1 MTTAD
6 WIIVGFAAAMGV
18 LGYRRGF
25 IVGVFSLAGFVLG
38 AFLGTRLAPLL
49 LNGGSS
55 SPYAPLFGL
64 LGALFLGFAAAIGL
78 EGVGRTLRT
87 ALPVPGLGI
96 VDGALGFL
104 LSVTLALGVAW
115 IVGAVLLQTP
125 GANALRR
132 DVQRSQILR
141 GLNDILPPSSTILN
155 ALARFDPLGAIAGPP
170 ADVSPPNPRSPTT
183 RTSQG
188 RRRRGA
194 GHRRRVRAG
203 RRGHWLDRRARH
215 RGHQRPR
222 RRRRARHHG
231 PTPGPAPSSTRRR
244 SRSIA
249 TTTSRSCAS
258 TISAARRCGSCRAP
272 AVRTPAALL
281 GFPRDG
287 PYDVRAV
294 RLGGQQEVLTDD
306 AYGRGRCAARSSAAR
321 QRPARELRR
330 LIVDTTGHVV
340 ATVFAATEGG
350 PTTAV
355 TRSRLGD
362 RARPRHGRRDG
373 LDRTVRPV
381 TVVPRATLRD

>member
-1 MTTAD
+1 VTTAD
-6 WIIVGFAAAMGV
+6 WIIVGFAAVMGV

-55 SPYAPLFGL
+55 SPYAPVFGL
-64 LGALFLGFAAAIGL
+64 LGALFLGFAAAMGL
-78 EGVGRTLRT
+78 EGVGRTLRM

-125 GANALRR
+125 GADALRR

-170 ADVSPPNPRSPTT
+170 ADVNPPNPKIAHNAHVAAAADGVVRVTGDACGLGVEGTGWIAAPGIVVTNAHVVAGESDTT
-183 RTSQG
+183 VQP
-188 RRRRGA
+188 RGTGA
-194 GHRRRVRAG
+194 KLDATPIAFDSHNDLAVLRV
-203 RRGHWLDRRARH
+203 
-215 RGHQRPR
+215 
-222 RRRRARHHG
+222 HG
-231 PTPGPAPSSTRRR
+231 LGGTPLRLVSSAPPS
-244 SRSIA
+244 
-249 TTTSRSCAS
+249 
-258 TISAARRCGSCRAP
+258 G
-272 AVRTPAALL
+272 TPAALL

-306 AYGRGRCAARSSAAR
+306 AYGRGPVRR
-321 QRPARELRR
+321 QIVPLRGNVRPGNSGGP
-330 LIVDTTGHVV
+330 IVDTTGHVV

-350 PTTAV
+350 PHHGGFAIPATVIEHVLATA
-355 TRSRLGD
+355 GE
-362 RARPRHGRRDG
+362 
-373 LDRTVRPV
+373 TVSTGPC
-381 TVVPRATLRD
+381 AQ